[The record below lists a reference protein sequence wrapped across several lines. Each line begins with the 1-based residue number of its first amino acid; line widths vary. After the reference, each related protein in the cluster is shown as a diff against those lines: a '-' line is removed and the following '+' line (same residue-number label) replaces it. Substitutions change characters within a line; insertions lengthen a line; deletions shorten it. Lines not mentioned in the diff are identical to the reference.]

1 MANMLSMQMDGSID
15 SWAIRWCYAQ
25 SKLDMLTVYPIRS
38 QIQNI
43 GLDGSG
49 THSGFATRYSAILG
63 SAPNAAGLCEPFLD
77 RRIVRAS
84 RDFHGSRYQYFR
96 STLGTRVKGLIQLGA
111 NRRLRRDA

>member
-1 MANMLSMQMDGSID
+1 MAHMLSMQMEGSID

-25 SKLDMLTVYPIRS
+25 SQLDMLTVYPIRS

-49 THSGFATRYSAILG
+49 THSGLATRYAATLG
-63 SAPNAAGLCEPFLD
+63 SAPNADGLCDPFLD

-84 RDFHGSRYQYFR
+84 RDFHGSRYQYVR
-96 STLGTRVKGLIQLGA
+96 SLLGTRVKGLIRLRA
-111 NRRLRRDA
+111 NRPMSRDA